1 MAKLLLELSTITG
14 NPITAPI
21 NKGFLF
27 AQLTANEIIFSDSI
41 NYFKKKHCS
50 NIELFWEEGF

>member
-1 MAKLLLELSTITG
+1 M
-14 NPITAPI
+14 API

-41 NYFKKKHCS
+41 NYLKNMVQTLSFFGRRLLEMFILVKT
-50 NIELFWEEGF
+50 FGT